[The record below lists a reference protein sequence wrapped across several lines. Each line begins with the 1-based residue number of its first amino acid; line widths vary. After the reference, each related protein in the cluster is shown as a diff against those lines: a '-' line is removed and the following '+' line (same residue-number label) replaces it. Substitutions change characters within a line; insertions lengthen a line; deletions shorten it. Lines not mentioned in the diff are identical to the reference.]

1 VVVMTKLLSRA
12 KAGILGHTARGYGR
26 RAVVSDELRDT
37 VKKMRSASNRFNA
50 IVKDMSKEFGEDK
63 G

>member
-1 VVVMTKLLSRA
+1 MAGGDNESMRA
-12 KAGILGHTARGYGR
+12 TRGYGR

-37 VKKMRSASNRFNA
+37 VKKMRNASNRFNA